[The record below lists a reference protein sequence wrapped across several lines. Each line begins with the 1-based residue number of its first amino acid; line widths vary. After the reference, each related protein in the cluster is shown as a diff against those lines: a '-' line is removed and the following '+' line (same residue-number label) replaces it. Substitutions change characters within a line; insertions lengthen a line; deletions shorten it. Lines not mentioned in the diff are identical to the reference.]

1 MMNLPKGTLA
11 ERQMRRLRLTFSRQD
26 RLKWLSHLDMMR
38 LWERAL
44 RRAEVPLAFSQGF
57 TPHPRIAMALPL
69 PVGAEGESE
78 LMDVVVAEPVALPS
92 FIERLRPQLPE
103 GVALHSLEEV
113 DLVGPSL
120 QSRVRFADYAIR
132 LATGQSTE
140 ESEAAVQGFLAQTE
154 AFLEVRR
161 GKRVATLNLR
171 ALVVSLAVTEAS
183 GEACELQMRLRA
195 DSAGAGRPEEVARV
209 LGFEGPPLAIRRTRL
224 ILDPAP

>member
-1 MMNLPKGTLA
+1 
-11 ERQMRRLRLTFSRQD
+11 MRRLRLTFSRRD

-44 RRAEVPLAFSQGF
+44 RRAEVPLAFSHGY

-78 LMDVVVAEPVALPS
+78 LMDVVVTEPVDLPALM
-92 FIERLRPQLPE
+92 ERLRPQLPE
-103 GVALHSLEEV
+103 GVAVHSIEEV

-132 LATGQSTE
+132 LATRQSAVE
-140 ESEAAVQGFLAQTE
+140 IEAAVQRFLAQTE
-154 AFLEVRR
+154 ALLETRR
-161 GKRVATLNLR
+161 GKRVATLNIR
-171 ALVVSLAVTEAS
+171 ALVTSLAVTGA
-183 GEACELQMRLRA
+183 GGGACELQMRLRS
-195 DSAGAGRPEEVARV
+195 DSAGAGRPEEVARA

-224 ILDPAP
+224 VLDGEPA